1 MIAHAAAPVW
11 RRVVARLID
20 LLVCVPLTFVVV
32 VPVAVLCLPL
42 FYFLGNDAAGSIA
55 AALAFLVAYV
65 AVEYF
70 LLLRRDG
77 QTLGKGLLGLRVVD
91 AGHGKLLSP
100 MSAAA
105 RIATLMGPFMLAI
118 VVFYIEDDDA
128 AVEDGGP
135 VSNALLLLWF
145 GLLVV
150 SLVLA
155 LIDRRRHRSVH
166 DLASRTV
173 VVRAQRRGVRF
184 REDAKMLVPGRVSL
198 DKRL

>member
-1 MIAHAAAPVW
+1 MQHVPAPVW
-11 RRVVARLID
+11 RRVVARLLD
-20 LLVCVPLTFVVV
+20 LLVCVPLTFVAL

-42 FYFLGNDAAGSIA
+42 FFAFGADAGGSIA
-55 AALAFLVAYV
+55 AALSFLVAYV

-100 MSAAA
+100 ISAAT
-105 RIATLMGPFMLAI
+105 RIATLMGPFVLAI

-135 VSNALLLLWF
+135 VSNALLYLWF
-145 GLLVV
+145 ALLFV

-155 LIDRRRHRSVH
+155 LADRRRHRSVH
-166 DLASRTV
+166 DHLGRTV
-173 VVRAQRRGVRF
+173 VVTAPRRRVRF
-184 REDAKMLVPGRVSL
+184 REDARMLVPGRVSL